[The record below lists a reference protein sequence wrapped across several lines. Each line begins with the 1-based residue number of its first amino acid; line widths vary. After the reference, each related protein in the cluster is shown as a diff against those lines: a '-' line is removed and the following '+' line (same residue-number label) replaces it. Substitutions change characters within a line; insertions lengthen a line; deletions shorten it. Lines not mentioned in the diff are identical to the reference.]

1 MIYKGMLGI
10 VITTIIIIALSYRGG
25 LSGAQDSTQTGCS
38 DGNSSRESSRHR
50 ACPDPS

>member
-25 LSGAQDSTQTGCS
+25 LSGAQDSTQTGLRWEFLQ
-38 DGNSSRESSRHR
+38 RE
-50 ACPDPS
+50 

>member
-10 VITTIIIIALSYRGG
+10 VITTIYHPRVEFPGRVFRSPG
-25 LSGAQDSTQTGCS
+25 LHPDRCS